1 MIVRRFGATV
11 GAVVADFHAT
21 AFNEITF
28 VRRPGFS
35 LSWEEFEAAYER
47 VGELLLEAESEGHVK
62 LEAEEALL
70 DLLAHR
76 LAHAERGL
84 APDELL
90 LVESRP
96 GHDYPRTHEQTETLV
111 EDDRNRLHFYYHI
124 DPPLRLGVYRP
135 RSTASDS

>member
-21 AFNEITF
+21 AFNEIAF
-28 VRRPGFS
+28 ARRPSFS
-35 LSWEEFEAAYER
+35 LPREEFEAGWQR
-47 VGELLLEAESEGHVK
+47 TGELLLGAESEGHVK

-76 LAHAERGL
+76 LAQAERDL
-84 APDELL
+84 PPDELL
-90 LVESRP
+90 LIESQP

-111 EDDRNRLHFYYHI
+111 ENGRNRLHFHYHI
-124 DPPLRLGVYRP
+124 DPPLKLGVYR
-135 RSTASDS
+135 